1 MKRIVIA
8 IVISLTLLF
17 AAGANAEPV
26 GPPVTYQVNGTFD
39 DGGTLSGSFTF
50 QRDDA
55 SPGASTYTDIVLTT
69 TSGSRFPGFDYTPY
83 IPEEPATG
91 AGSSIGA
98 SFWPW
103 FLNIQFAELLWSGNS
118 SIAILS
124 VSNEYDSFTKGV
136 PRYIVAGTVAI
147 VTDDGDGDGVGD
159 NLDNC
164 PTVPNPDQTD
174 TNNDGYGDACVG
186 AYVPD
191 GAELGAGTI
200 VGTNSS
206 INVGVSVGENSTIG
220 DGVTLNKDA
229 SIGDDAVIGDG
240 SQIGREIMAGDGLTV
255 GENVV
260 INKGV
265 VIGNNVAIGDNS
277 SIGQSTVIG
286 SDVVIGVVGGGI
298 GVQVGKNATIGN
310 DQGIADGDV
319 IPANTSVP

>member
-1 MKRIVIA
+1 MKRITIA

-17 AAGANAEPV
+17 AAGANAAPV

-39 DGGTLSGSFTF
+39 DGGTFSGSFTF

-69 TSGSRFPGFDYTPY
+69 TIGSTFPGFDYTPY
-83 IPEEPATG
+83 IPEEPASG

-98 SFWPW
+98 FFLPW
-103 FLNIQFAELLWSGNS
+103 FLNIQFAEPLSSGSS
-118 SIAILS
+118 SIAIS
-124 VSNEYDSFTKGV
+124 SGSEYNNSIKEF
-136 PRYIVAGTVAI
+136 RYIVGGTVAI